1 MKKNKTLNLKKILLK
16 MYYFLLLLGI
26 VEIVKIYIMVEKI
39 DPFTLASLLL
49 AYGTFMMSF
58 ISRLIKEINEESKIL
73 KTVILRQ
80 CKSDVELTDNINR
93 KIQELQENNCNIK
106 DVRITLV
113 NKHNRVFKQAYVL
126 YYEEL
131 T

>member
-1 MKKNKTLNLKKILLK
+1 
-16 MYYFLLLLGI
+16 
-26 VEIVKIYIMVEKI
+26 MVEKI